1 LTQKVGQRRL
11 SNVSSTLTMDFS
23 PEPALPTTRAPR
35 TVRPMH
41 DARDDS
47 ELLLAYA
54 GGDAGAFDVLYGRH
68 RGPLYRYLVRQCHDR
83 ELANDLFQEVWGKV
97 IAQRARYERR
107 AKFQTFL
114 YTIAYHCFIDHCRR
128 RSVRP
133 QLADED
139 DAELTVP
146 APENDGP
153 DRGAEQQE
161 LGAQLRSAIARL
173 PDEQRDAFLLYE
185 ESGLSVEQIAA
196 VTGVG
201 AETAKSR
208 LRYAVAK
215 LRSAMAEMEPDR

>member
-1 LTQKVGQRRL
+1 MV
-11 SNVSSTLTMDFS
+11 
-23 PEPALPTTRAPR
+23 LPLQPPLLGTSAPR
-35 TVRPMH
+35 KVRAMNGADGALLTLKG
-41 DARDDS
+41 DA

-54 GGDAGAFDVLYGRH
+54 AGDARAFDVLYSRH
-68 RGPLYRYLVRQCHDR
+68 RAPLYRYLVRQCHDR

-97 IAQRARYERR
+97 IGQRSRYEAR

-114 YTIAYHCFIDHCRR
+114 YTIAYNCFIDHCRR

-133 QLADED
+133 KLADEA

-146 APENDGP
+146 APASDAP
-153 DRGAEQQE
+153 DRNAESDE
-161 LGAQLRSAIARL
+161 LGARLRSAIAAL
-173 PDEQRDAFLLYE
+173 PAEQRDAFLLYE

-208 LRYAVAK
+208 LRYAVTK
-215 LRSAMAEMEPDR
+215 LRAALAGLEPET

>member
-1 LTQKVGQRRL
+1 MVYPLQPSLLGT
-11 SNVSSTLTMDFS
+11 
-23 PEPALPTTRAPR
+23 PAPR
-35 TVRPMH
+35 KVRAMNVADGALLALKD
-41 DARDDS
+41 DA

-54 GGDAGAFDVLYGRH
+54 AGDARAFEVLYSRH
-68 RGPLYRYLVRQCHDR
+68 RAPLYRYLVRQCHDR

-97 IAQRARYERR
+97 IGQRSRYEAR

-114 YTIAYHCFIDHCRR
+114 YTIAYHCFIDNCRR

-133 QLADED
+133 KLADEA

-146 APENDGP
+146 APASNAP
-153 DRGAEQQE
+153 DREAESDE
-161 LGAQLRSAIARL
+161 LGAQLRSAIAAL
-173 PDEQRDAFLLYE
+173 PAEQRDAFLLYE

-215 LRSAMAEMEPDR
+215 LRTALAGLEPEK